1 MGNLVTTNDGNKDL
15 QPGDKPIDGTIT
27 EEDIENIEY
36 THEVLEDESKS
47 STRWSRTATILS
59 VIAVIIAII
68 FAGCSVIATNVA
80 NKCSAA
86 LSSATAKPGLSGVN
100 GLDGI
105 STYQQ
110 WLKAGNNGTPEDF
123 IDSLVGNPGKD
134 GVNGTA
140 GLDGIN
146 GKDGLSVAGKSA
158 YELWLLDGHSGTA
171 QDFLA
176 SLIGREGVKG
186 VDGLNGASAYQ
197 HWLVAGHTGTVQD
210 FLNSLVG
217 TNGTNGVNGLSA
229 YQLWLDEGNTGD
241 VQAFLKSLIGAAGT
255 NGAAGANGINGI
267 NGASAYELW
276 LAQGN
281 TGDVDAFIIA
291 ITGAKGDTGATGATG
306 ICTVGDTG
314 PAGLQGEQGI
324 QGIQGPVGAQGVEGP
339 AGQAFT
345 LKGSYADLASFQ
357 AGAGAA
363 TGAPGEGWLLE
374 SDGSIMVWTT
384 DQGWIDAGDIRGA
397 QGPMGPQGIQGVQG
411 LQGEQGIQGIK
422 GDTGT
427 SINDTYY
434 GSWLSEE
441 TQTAANGVRTRMY
454 FNTEM
459 LSHGVTLVTG
469 SDGKLSDITFTHD
482 GVYNLQFSAQLHNT
496 GGGGSGQNAIIWLGK
511 NGNNVPASATDVT
524 VNTNSPW
531 VVASWNFFIEAKAG
545 DTAQLFYQM
554 DNANIVIQATASNG
568 VPAIPSVILTVDQ
581 VV

>member
-1 MGNLVTTNDGNKDL
+1 MATKDGNKDL
-15 QPGDKPIDGTIT
+15 QPGDKPIDENIT

-36 THEVLEDESKS
+36 THEYLEDEGKS
-47 STRWSRTATILS
+47 STRWSRTAVILS
-59 VIAVIIAII
+59 ALAVIIAII
-68 FAGCSVIATNVA
+68 FAGCSIIATNVA
-80 NKCSAA
+80 NKCSSA

-105 STYQQ
+105 SAYQQ
-110 WLKAGNNGTPEDF
+110 WLKAGNNGTPEEF
-123 IDSLVGNPGKD
+123 INSLIGSPGKD
-134 GVNGTA
+134 GVNGSN
-140 GLDGIN
+140 GIDGIN
-146 GKDGLSVAGKSA
+146 GKDGLSAAGKSA
-158 YELWLLDGHSGTA
+158 YELWLLDGHSGTV

-197 HWLVAGHTGTVQD
+197 HWLDAGHTGTVQD

-291 ITGAKGDTGATGATG
+291 ITGAKGDKGDTGATGATG

-314 PAGLQGEQGI
+314 PAGPQGEQGI
-324 QGIQGPVGAQGVEGP
+324 QGVQGPVGAQGVEGP

-345 LKGSYADLASFQ
+345 LKGSYADLAAFQ

-363 TGAPGEGWLLE
+363 SGTPGEGWLLE

-411 LQGEQGIQGIK
+411 LQGPIGL
-422 GDTGT
+422 TGAT
-427 SINDTYY
+427 GANANVYY
-434 GSWLSEE
+434 GSWYSAI
-441 TQTAANGVRTRMY
+441 TQTATAGTKTRMY
-454 FNTEM
+454 YEVPIVNDK
-459 LSHGVTLVTG
+459 GVHTAIG
-469 SDGKLSDITFTHD
+469 SDGKYSDIVFEHD
-482 GVYNLQFSAQLHNT
+482 GVYNLQFSAQLHNN
-496 GGGGSGQNAIIWLGK
+496 GGAGSGQNFIIWLGA
-511 NGNNVPASATDVT
+511 NGSDVPMSATDVT
-524 VNTNSPW
+524 VNTNGPW
-531 VVASWNFFIEAKAG
+531 MVASWNFFITAKAG
-545 DTAQLFYQM
+545 DTAQLFWQN
-554 DNANIVIQATASNG
+554 DKDSLVIQATGANG
-568 VPAIPSVILTVDQ
+568 TPGIPSIILTVNQ
-581 VV
+581 VG